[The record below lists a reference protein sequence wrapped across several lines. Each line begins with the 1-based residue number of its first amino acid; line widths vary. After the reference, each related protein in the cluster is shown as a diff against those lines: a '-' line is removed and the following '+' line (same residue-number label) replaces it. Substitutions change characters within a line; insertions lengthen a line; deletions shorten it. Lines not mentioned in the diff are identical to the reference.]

1 MKKLLEILI
10 ENKIS
15 VFTGVIL
22 ILFLGLYAQY
32 KMPTNLFPEMN
43 IPIVNIITHY
53 PGASSKDMEILIS
66 RPIEEKMMSIAG
78 VKRVSS
84 KSFEGISSVTVEF
97 NQGISIFRARQLVIS
112 KLEEVKP
119 LLPDGATPF
128 LNSIGTRLQNIYGF
142 VIYGGTSLSK
152 LYDITRYQ
160 LSGRLME
167 VDGVSSIQ
175 ILGGKKRAIW
185 VSVNPLKLKQFGL
198 TLNDI
203 RAALKTHNVSLVG
216 GYIERS
222 SREYLVRG
230 EASLK
235 SIEDIKLIPL
245 KSRANNIVTL
255 GDIAQIYY
263 GYAPQHYDV
272 YGNGIPAVAVIVKKQ
287 PNASTIKVVNNIEK
301 ALKKLKKLYPKGT
314 KIKTFYNQAEI
325 IEEARNEIKN
335 DLILGAFL
343 VVLILWLFLGDIK
356 PTLIVA
362 FTIPLTFLAT
372 LFFMKIY
379 GLGLNVITMVALVL
393 AIGMIVDDSIVV
405 MENIYR
411 HALFGL
417 NSKKA
422 SIEGAVEIAG
432 PDASGT
438 FTTVAAFLP
447 LVIVNGIA
455 SIFLRPFAFTI
466 STALLVSL
474 ILSLTVV
481 PVMFSKIKIAQ
492 IEDSYLGIRIVH
504 FLRDLIYKFLNFS
517 FNHRFLVLFTSF
529 LFFLLATGSA
539 FLDKVSFLPPIDE
552 GAILIEY
559 VMPPGTS
566 LKESSRIGKILSAIA
581 LSNPNIE
588 TVFRRTGSPE
598 EGFQVE
604 GVNRGEIIMKLKP
617 KNIRTENVDEIIN
630 DLRKIYSKF
639 NGIIFMYHQPT
650 QEKIDESFSGMPAMF
665 GVTIYGNDEEELI
678 KLSKKVQKIMS
689 SVSGINDI
697 INNAKIKIPQ
707 IVIRLNYP
715 KLALYGLSPND
726 VLSSIRASTLG
737 IIATQIIQNNRSI
750 PIYIK
755 LGLAQKINIENL
767 KELPITNKLGENI
780 PLSKVADIKISYL
793 PFSITHLNGQ
803 REITL
808 TADIE
813 GNIGRIVSSLKEKL
827 SKLKLPKGYSVEISG
842 QYKTMIKSAIEIGI
856 ASLLAVILIYLIM
869 AMQFRSLVQPLI
881 ILVTIPFSLAGAFLF
896 LSITRQVLNISV
908 GMAVITLIGV
918 AVNNAIVLVDYANRM
933 RKKMNIKEA
942 LLEAVS
948 VRLRPILLTS
958 VTTISALIPTAIG
971 TTIGSHIFQSFSVA
985 VIGGLITGMYST
997 LILVP
1002 LLILSLTE
1010 KTMDDK
1016 SLAQN
1021 IR

>member
-1 MKKLLEILI
+1 MRKLLETLI
-10 ENKIS
+10 KNKIS
-15 VFTGVIL
+15 VVTGIVVI
-22 ILFLGLYAQY
+22 IFLGLYAQY
-32 KMPTNLFPEMN
+32 KMPTNLFPKMN

-53 PGASSKDMEILIS
+53 PGASSKDMEILVS
-66 RPIEEKMMSIAG
+66 RPIEEKMMSIPG

-84 KSFEGISSVTVEF
+84 TSVEGISSVTVEF
-97 NQGISIFRARQLVIS
+97 NQGISVFRARQLVVS
-112 KLEEVKP
+112 KLAEVKP
-119 LLPDGATPF
+119 LLPSGATPF

-142 VIYGGTSLSK
+142 VVYGGASLSK
-152 LYDITRYQ
+152 LYDITKYQ

-167 VDGVSSIQ
+167 VGGVSSIQ
-175 ILGGKKRAIW
+175 ILGGKKLAIW
-185 VSVNPLKLKQFGL
+185 VSVSPLKLKQFGV

-203 RAALKTHNVSLVG
+203 KAALKTYNISLVG
-216 GYIERS
+216 GYINRS
-222 SREYLVRG
+222 SKEYLVRG
-230 EASLK
+230 EARLK
-235 SIEDIKLIPL
+235 SIKDIKSIPI
-245 KSRANNIVTL
+245 KSKANDIVTL
-255 GDIAQIYY
+255 GDIAQVYY

-272 YGNGIPAVAVIVKKQ
+272 YGNGLPAVAVIVKKQ
-287 PNASTIKVVNNIEK
+287 PNASTIRVANNIER
-301 ALKKLKKLYPKGT
+301 ALKNLKKLYPEGT

-325 IEEARNEIKN
+325 IEEARHEITN
-335 DLILGAFL
+335 DLIFGALL

-372 LFFMKIY
+372 LFFMQVY

-405 MENIYR
+405 TENIYR
-411 HALFGL
+411 HALFTL
-417 NSKKA
+417 NSEKA
-422 SIEGAVEIAG
+422 SIEGAVEISG

-447 LVIVNGIA
+447 LVIVGGMA
-455 SIFLRPFAFTI
+455 SIFLKPFAFTI

-481 PVMFSKIKIAQ
+481 PVMFSKGKITQ
-492 IEDSYLGIRIVH
+492 IEDDYLGIKVVSFLKDLVH
-504 FLRDLIYKFLNFS
+504 KFLNFS
-517 FNHRFLVLFTSF
+517 FKHKFLVLFTSF
-529 LFFLLATGSA
+529 VFFVLAIGSA
-539 FLDKVSFLPPIDE
+539 FFDRVSFLPPIDE

-566 LKESSRIGKILSAIA
+566 LKESNRIGKILSAIA
-581 LSNPNIE
+581 LLNPNIE

-598 EGFQVE
+598 VGFQVE
-604 GVNRGEIIMKLKP
+604 GVNRGEITMKLKP
-617 KNIRTENVDEIIN
+617 KNVRTENVNEIIN

-639 NGIIFMYHQPT
+639 SSITFMYHQPT

-665 GVTIYGNDEEELI
+665 GVTIYGNNENELI
-678 KLSKKVQKIMS
+678 KLSQRVQRIMS
-689 SVSGINDI
+689 STPGINDI
-697 INNAKIKIPQ
+697 INNTKVKIPQ
-707 IVIRLNYP
+707 IVVKLNYP
-715 KLALYGLSPND
+715 KLALYGLSPSD
-726 VLSSIRASTLG
+726 VLDSIRAAKLG
-737 IIATQIIQNNRSI
+737 IVATHIIKNNRSI

-755 LGLAQKINIENL
+755 LGLVQKMSIESL
-767 KELPITNKLGENI
+767 KRLPITNKLGENI
-780 PLSKVADIKISYL
+780 PLSKIASIKISYL

-813 GNIGRIVSSLKEKL
+813 GNIGHIVSSLKEKL
-827 SKLKLPKGYSVEISG
+827 SKLRLPKGYSVEISG
-842 QYKTMIKSAIEIGI
+842 QYKVMMKSAVEIGI

-869 AMQFRSLVQPLI
+869 AMQFRSLIQPFVILI
-881 ILVTIPFSLAGAFLF
+881 TIPFSLAGAFLF
-896 LSITRQVLNISV
+896 LFITRQVLNISV

-933 RKKMNIKEA
+933 KKKGMDNREA

-958 VTTISALIPTAIG
+958 ATTISALIPTAIG

-1002 LLILSLTE
+1002 LLLT
-1010 KTMDDK
+1010 K
-1016 SLAQN
+1016 SHKSRL
-1021 IR
+1021 